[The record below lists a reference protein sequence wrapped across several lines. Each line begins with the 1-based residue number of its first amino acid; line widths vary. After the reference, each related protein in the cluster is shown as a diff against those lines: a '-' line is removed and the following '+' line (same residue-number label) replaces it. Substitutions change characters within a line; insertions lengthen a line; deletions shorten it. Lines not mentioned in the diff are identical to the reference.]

1 MQTYRFNYNNI
12 IHRHNYV
19 IHISITLLNKY
30 KFKTILELN
39 ILTQLGLRK
48 LDLLVYIN
56 DIVYIIDTQ
65 ISNETINTDTK
76 YRHKTDYYNKP

>member
-1 MQTYRFNYNNI
+1 MLQTCRFNYNNI

-19 IHISITLLNKY
+19 IHILITILNKY

-48 LDLLVYIN
+48 PDLLVYIN
-56 DIVYIIDTQ
+56 DIFYIIDTQ
-65 ISNETINTDTK
+65 I
-76 YRHKTDYYNKP
+76 